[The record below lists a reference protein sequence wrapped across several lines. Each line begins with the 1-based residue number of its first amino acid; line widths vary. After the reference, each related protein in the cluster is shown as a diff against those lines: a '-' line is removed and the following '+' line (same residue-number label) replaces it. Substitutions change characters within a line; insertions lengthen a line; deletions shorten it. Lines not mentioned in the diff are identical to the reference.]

1 MDQANW
7 ASGHRVWRHPPS
19 GLTHTCSA
27 LSVLGLGLV
36 PGRSCRSGQAWASRG
51 RAIPLLGAQL
61 PCVCPQAGSG
71 LPPAAPGL
79 SRVEEDKSDSSFLTP
94 HLLSHPS
101 GACRS
106 LLCTSSHEIL
116 IKMLEHPFAHSPV
129 DAETHLLSGVTV
141 SMWVVGRWSG
151 RSR

>member
-7 ASGHRVWRHPPS
+7 ASGHCMRRHPPS
-19 GLTHTCSA
+19 GLTHTRSA
-27 LSVLGLGLV
+27 LLVLGLV
-36 PGRSCRSGQAWASRG
+36 PGRWCRSGQAWASRG
-51 RAIPLLGAQL
+51 RAIPLLGARL

-71 LPPAAPGL
+71 PHPQPRL
-79 SRVEEDKSDSSFLTP
+79 SCVEEDKSGSSFLTP

-101 GACRS
+101 GACCS
-106 LLCTSSHEIL
+106 LLCASSQEIL
-116 IKMLEHPFAHSPV
+116 TKMLEHPFAHSPF

-141 SMWVVGRWSG
+141 SMRVVGRWSG